1 LSERKG
7 VALGAGTM
15 ASAQS
20 FSIASEDPEKAAR
33 AFAQAARRVNRP
45 SGAVIFAAGALGERL
60 AQLGRAVALA
70 VPELPICLAAGA
82 GVVSERGEVEGQSAA
97 TGIVWSGGS
106 ARPFS
111 VAGHNAE
118 AIGSQLCE
126 AIRTVVDPAR
136 SSTALVF
143 ARPNGLAPHVLEPL
157 GELRRTRVIGAGT
170 VGESPVLALEP
181 GGALTPGPAGG
192 IVLSGLSAPLVRAS
206 AACRLLMPLK
216 VISKT
221 RGSMVLEIEGAPALE
236 VLSSVADNLEDQPL
250 VFVALAPPLQQPGA
264 RAEVGL
270 DASRAAPPERPDIL
284 IRAVQGID
292 PVRRGL
298 LVSDEVRPGMRLAFA
313 VRDAKAA
320 REDLQS
326 AVRDL
331 LREANGAA
339 PRFGIYLSCA
349 GRGSSLYGKPDVDLK
364 ILKARLG
371 ELPLAGMQ
379 SSFELSEVGGKP
391 TLQLYTGVLSLF
403 TSPS

>member
-1 LSERKG
+1 M
-7 VALGAGTM
+7 T
-15 ASAQS
+15 SAQS
-20 FSIASEDPEKAAR
+20 FSFAGEDPEKAAR
-33 AFAQAARRVNRP
+33 ALAQAARRVTKP
-45 SGAVIFAAGALGERL
+45 SGAMVFAAGALGEKL
-60 AQLGRAVALA
+60 VELSRAVARA
-70 VPELPICLAAGA
+70 VPGIPVCLAAGA

-97 TGIVWSGGS
+97 TGIVWSGGV
-106 ARPFS
+106 AKPFAVS
-111 VAGHNAE
+111 GHNAE
-118 AIGSQLCE
+118 AVGSQLSE
-126 AIRTVVDPAR
+126 AIRCSDSAGRNV
-136 SSTALVF
+136 TALVF

-157 GELRRTRVIGAGT
+157 GELRRTRVLGAGT
-170 VGESPVLALEP
+170 VGEAPVVAI
-181 GGALTPGPAGG
+181 GADGHVSLGPAGG
-192 IVLSGLSAPLVRAS
+192 MVLTGLTTPLVRAS

-250 VFVALAPPLQQPGA
+250 VFVALAPPAPESTVDPA
-264 RAEVGL
+264 L
-270 DASRAAPPERPDIL
+270 DRGSDRPPERPEVL
-284 IRAVQGID
+284 IRAVQGVD

-298 LVSDEVRPGMRLAFA
+298 MVSDEVRPGMRLAFA

-320 REDLQS
+320 REDLTS

-339 PRFGIYLSCA
+339 PRFGIYLNCA
-349 GRGSSLYGKPDVDLK
+349 GRGASLYGQRDVDLK

-379 SSFELSEVGGKP
+379 SSFEVSEVGGKP
-391 TLQLYTGVLSLF
+391 SLQLYTGVLGLF

>member
-1 LSERKG
+1 
-7 VALGAGTM
+7 M

-20 FSIASEDPEKAAR
+20 FSFAGDDPEKAAR
-33 AFAQAARRVNRP
+33 ACAQAARRVTRP
-45 SGAVIFAAGALGERL
+45 SGALVFAAGTVGERL
-60 AQLGRAVALA
+60 GDVAKAIARAV
-70 VPELPICLAAGA
+70 PGLPVCLAAGA

-106 ARPFS
+106 AAPFCVTGS
-111 VAGHNAE
+111 NTE
-118 AIGSQLCE
+118 ALGSRLSD
-126 AIRTVVDPAR
+126 AIRTTGNGGQ
-136 SSTALVF
+136 STAFVF

-157 GELRRTRVIGAGT
+157 AELRRTRVIGAGT
-170 VGESPVLALEP
+170 VGEAPVLAVSANGDVLY
-181 GGALTPGPAGG
+181 GPAGG
-192 IVLSGLSAPLVRAS
+192 MVLSGLTSPLVRSS

-236 VLSSVADNLEDQPL
+236 VLSQVADNLEDQPL
-250 VFVALAPPLQQPGA
+250 VFVAIAPPPQPDPLRVDPA
-264 RAEVGL
+264 I
-270 DASRAAPPERPDIL
+270 DQSRRERPDVL
-284 IRAVQGID
+284 IRAVQGVD

-298 LVSDEVRPGMRLAFA
+298 LVSDEVRPGMRIAFA

-320 REDLQS
+320 REDLQT

-339 PRFGIYLSCA
+339 PRFGIYLNCA
-349 GRGSSLYGKPDVDLK
+349 GRGSSLYGQRDVDLK

-379 SSFELSEVGGKP
+379 SSFEVSEVGGKP
-391 TLQLYTGVLSLF
+391 SLQLYTGVLGLF
-403 TSPS
+403 TAPS

>member
-1 LSERKG
+1 
-7 VALGAGTM
+7 M
-15 ASAQS
+15 ASTQSAQS
-20 FSIASEDPEKAAR
+20 FSFAGEDPLKAAR
-33 AFAQAARRVNRP
+33 SLATAARRVSNP
-45 SGAVIFAAGALGERL
+45 SGALVFASGALGERL
-60 AQLGRAVALA
+60 VDLGRSVQAALPG
-70 VPELPICLAAGA
+70 VPVCLAAGG

-97 TGIVWSGGS
+97 SGLIWSGGV
-106 ARPFS
+106 ARPFCVNGQS
-111 VAGHNAE
+111 AE
-118 AIGSQLCE
+118 AVGSRLSE
-126 AIRTVVDPAR
+126 AIRESESNGK

-157 GELRRTRVIGAGT
+157 RELRRTRVLGAGT
-170 VGESPVLALEP
+170 VGEAPVVSVTPDGSMSP
-181 GGALTPGPAGG
+181 GAAGG
-192 IVLSGLSAPLVRAS
+192 MLLTGLTTPLVRAS
-206 AACRLLMPLK
+206 PACRLLMPLK

-236 VLSSVADNLEDQPL
+236 VLSSVAEGLENQL
-250 VFVALAPPLQQPGA
+250 VFVALAPPAPAALPGSFPA
-264 RAEVGL
+264 GSE
-270 DASRAAPPERPDIL
+270 PERERLVARPEVL
-284 IRAVQGID
+284 LRAVQGVD

-320 REDLQS
+320 REDLQT

-339 PRFGIYLSCA
+339 PRFGIYLNCV
-349 GRGSSLYGKPDVDLK
+349 GRGSNLYGQRDVDLK

-379 SSFELSEVGGKP
+379 SSFEVSEVGGKP
-391 TLQLYTGVLSLF
+391 ALQLYTGVLGLF

>member
-1 LSERKG
+1 
-7 VALGAGTM
+7 M

-20 FSIASEDPEKAAR
+20 FSIASDDPEKAAR
-33 AFAQAARRVNRP
+33 AFAQAARLVNRP
-45 SGAVIFAAGALGERL
+45 SGAVIFAAGMLGERL
-60 AQLGRAVALA
+60 IRLGRAVARA
-70 VPELPICLAAGA
+70 AAELPICLVAGA

-106 ARPFS
+106 AHPFT
-111 VAGHNAE
+111 VTGHNAE
-118 AIGSQLCE
+118 AVGSELCE
-126 AIRTVVDPAR
+126 ALRESETNGR
-136 SSTALVF
+136 SNTALVF

-170 VGESPVLALEP
+170 VGESPVLAITP
-181 GGALTPGPAGG
+181 GGELNPGPAGG
-192 IVLSGLSAPLVRAS
+192 IVLRGLTAPLVRAS

-236 VLSSVADNLEDQPL
+236 VLSSVAGDLEHQPL
-250 VFVALAPPLQQPGA
+250 VFVALAPPAEAKLGRGEPSLEHKSG
-264 RAEVGL
+264 RA
-270 DASRAAPPERPDIL
+270 PERPDIL
-284 IRAVQGID
+284 IRAVQGVD

-320 REDLQS
+320 REDLTS
-326 AVRDL
+326 AVSDL

-339 PRFGIYLSCA
+339 PRFGIYLNCA
-349 GRGSSLYGKPDVDLK
+349 GRGSSLYGTRDVDLK

-371 ELPLAGMQ
+371 DLPLAGMQ
-379 SSFELSEVGGKP
+379 SSFEVSEVGGKP
-391 TLQLYTGVLSLF
+391 TLQLYTGVFGLF

>member
-1 LSERKG
+1 M
-7 VALGAGTM
+7 T
-15 ASAQS
+15 SAQS
-20 FSIASEDPEKAAR
+20 FSFAGDDPEKAAR
-33 AFAQAARRVNRP
+33 ALAQATRRVTRP
-45 SGAVIFAAGALGERL
+45 SGAVVFAAGALGERL
-60 AQLGRAVALA
+60 VDLGRAVTQATLGIP
-70 VPELPICLAAGA
+70 VCLVAGA

-106 ARPFS
+106 AQPFA

-118 AIGSQLCE
+118 ALGSQLSH
-126 AIRTVVDPAR
+126 AIRGSD
-136 SSTALVF
+136 SSGRNVTALVF
-143 ARPNGLAPHVLEPL
+143 ARPNGLAPHVFEPL
-157 GELRRTRVIGAGT
+157 GELRRTRVLGAGT
-170 VGESPVLALEP
+170 VGEAPVLAITADGKLSS
-181 GGALTPGPAGG
+181 GPAGG
-192 IVLSGLSAPLVRAS
+192 MVLTGLTTPLVRAS

-250 VFVALAPPLQQPGA
+250 VFVALAPPISPEALRVDP
-264 RAEVGL
+264 VL
-270 DASRAAPPERPDIL
+270 ERPGDRGPDRPEVL
-284 IRAVQGID
+284 IRAVQGVD

-320 REDLQS
+320 REDLTS

-339 PRFGIYLSCA
+339 PRFGIYINCA
-349 GRGSSLYGKPDVDLK
+349 GRGSSLYGQRDVDLK

-371 ELPLAGMQ
+371 EMPLAGMQ
-379 SSFELSEVGGKP
+379 SSFEVSEVGGKP
-391 TLQLYTGVLSLF
+391 SLQLYTGVLGLF
-403 TSPS
+403 TAPS

>member
-1 LSERKG
+1 
-7 VALGAGTM
+7 M

-33 AFAQAARRVNRP
+33 SFAQAARRV
-45 SGAVIFAAGALGERL
+45 SGASGGVIFAAGALGERL
-60 AQLGRAVALA
+60 VHLGRAVAGSALN
-70 VPELPICLAAGA
+70 LPVCLVAGA

-106 ARPFS
+106 AHPFS
-111 VAGHNAE
+111 VTGHNAE
-118 AIGSQLCE
+118 AVGSQLCE
-126 AIRTVVDPAR
+126 AIRDREGQGR
-136 SSTALVF
+136 SATALVF

-170 VGESPVLALEP
+170 VGEAPVLALTPNGELSP
-181 GGALTPGPAGG
+181 GTAGG
-192 IVLSGLSAPLVRAS
+192 IVLSGLTAPLVRAS

-221 RGSMVLEIEGAPALE
+221 RGSMVLEIEGEPALE
-236 VLSSVADNLEDQPL
+236 VLSAVADNLEDQPL
-250 VFVALAPPLQQPGA
+250 VFVALAPPAEQEAARVDPSLERRGGGA
-264 RAEVGL
+264 
-270 DASRAAPPERPDIL
+270 PERPDIL
-284 IRAVQGID
+284 LRAVQGVD

-326 AVRDL
+326 AVRDV

-339 PRFGIYLSCA
+339 PRFGIYLNCA

-379 SSFELSEVGGKP
+379 SSFEVSEVGGRP
-391 TLQLYTGVLSLF
+391 TLQLYTGVLGLF

>member
-1 LSERKG
+1 
-7 VALGAGTM
+7 M

-33 AFAQAARRVNRP
+33 AFALAARRVSKP
-45 SGAVIFAAGALGERL
+45 SGALIFAAGTLGERL
-60 AQLGRAVALA
+60 VQLGRAVAHA
-70 VPELPICLAAGA
+70 VPDLPICLAAGA

-97 TGIVWSGGS
+97 TGIIWSGGT
-106 ARPFS
+106 ALPFTVS
-111 VAGHNAE
+111 GTNAE
-118 AIGSQLCE
+118 ALGSQLCE
-126 AIRTVVDPAR
+126 AIRGAEAQNR
-136 SSTALVF
+136 SATALVF
-143 ARPNGLAPHVLEPL
+143 ARPNGLQPHVLEPL
-157 GELRRTRVIGAGT
+157 SELRRTRVIGAGT
-170 VGESPVLALEP
+170 VGDSPVLAIGP
-181 GGALTPGPAGG
+181 GGALNPGPAGG

-250 VFVALAPPLQQPGA
+250 VFVALAPPLEHDGP
-264 RAEVGL
+264 RL
-270 DASRAAPPERPDIL
+270 DPSLDHPSPRPEIL
-284 IRAVQGID
+284 IRAVQGVD

-326 AVRDL
+326 AVRDV

-339 PRFGIYLSCA
+339 PRFGIYLNCA

-379 SSFELSEVGGKP
+379 SSFEVSEVGGKP
-391 TLQLYTGVLSLF
+391 TLQLYTGVLGLF

>member
-1 LSERKG
+1 
-7 VALGAGTM
+7 M

-20 FSIASEDPEKAAR
+20 FSIASDDPEKAAR
-33 AFAQAARRVNRP
+33 AFAQAARRVSQP
-45 SGAVIFAAGALGERL
+45 SGAMIFAAGALGERL
-60 AQLGRAVALA
+60 ILLARAVAHA
-70 VPELPICLAAGA
+70 APNLPICLAAGA

-97 TGIVWSGGS
+97 TGIIWSGGT
-106 ARPFS
+106 AHPFT
-111 VAGHNAE
+111 VTGHNAE

-126 AIRTVVDPAR
+126 ALRGTEKQGRT
-136 SSTALVF
+136 STALVF

-157 GELRRTRVIGAGT
+157 GELKKTRVIGGGT
-170 VGESPVLALEP
+170 VGESPVMAIGP
-181 GGALTPGPAGG
+181 GGALNPGPAGG

-206 AACRLLMPLK
+206 AGCRLLMPLK
-216 VISKT
+216 IISKT

-250 VFVALAPPLQQPGA
+250 VFVALAPPPEHEPSRVDVSLEHG
-264 RAEVGL
+264 
-270 DASRAAPPERPDIL
+270 ASRPPERPDIL
-284 IRAVQGID
+284 IRAVQGVD

-298 LVSDEVRPGMRLAFA
+298 LVSDEVKPGMRLAFA

-339 PRFGIYLSCA
+339 PRFGIYLNCA

-371 ELPLAGMQ
+371 GLPLAGMQ
-379 SSFELSEVGGKP
+379 SSFEVSVVGGKP
-391 TLQLYTGVLSLF
+391 ALQLYTGVLGLF

>member
-1 LSERKG
+1 M
-7 VALGAGTM
+7 TT
-15 ASAQS
+15 AQS
-20 FSIASEDPEKAAR
+20 FSFAGEDPDRAAR
-33 AFAQAARRVNRP
+33 ALGQAARRVTRP
-45 SGAVIFAAGALGERL
+45 AGAMVFAAGALGERL
-60 AQLGRAVALA
+60 VQLGKAVAA
-70 VPELPICLAAGA
+70 TVPGLPVCLVAGA

-106 ARPFS
+106 AQPFA
-111 VAGHNAE
+111 VTGHNAE
-118 AIGSQLCE
+118 AVGSQLSQ
-126 AIRTVVDPAR
+126 AIRKCESGSR
-136 SSTALVF
+136 SVTAFVF

-157 GELRRTRVIGAGT
+157 SELRHTRVLGAGT
-170 VGESPVLALEP
+170 VGGSPVLAIAAD
-181 GGALTPGPAGG
+181 GKIDPGPAGG
-192 IVLSGLSAPLVRAS
+192 IVITGLTTPLVRAS

-216 VISKT
+216 IISKT

-250 VFVALAPPLQQPGA
+250 VFVALAPPPSHNPLRMEPGIEHEID
-264 RAEVGL
+264 RA
-270 DASRAAPPERPDIL
+270 PERPEML
-284 IRAVQGID
+284 IRAVQGVD

-298 LVSDEVRPGMRLAFA
+298 LVSDEVRPGMRIAFA

-320 REDLQS
+320 REDLTT

-339 PRFGIYLSCA
+339 PRFGIYLNCA
-349 GRGSSLYGKPDVDLK
+349 GRGSSLYGGQRDVDLK

-379 SSFELSEVGGKP
+379 SSFEVSEVGGKP
-391 TLQLYTGVLSLF
+391 SLQLYTGVLGLF

>member
-1 LSERKG
+1 M
-7 VALGAGTM
+7 T
-15 ASAQS
+15 SAQS
-20 FSIASEDPEKAAR
+20 FSFAGDDPEKASR
-33 AFAQAARRVNRP
+33 ALAQAARRVTRP
-45 SGAVIFAAGALGERL
+45 AGAMVFAAGKLGEKL
-60 AQLGRAVALA
+60 VELGRAVARA
-70 VPELPICLAAGA
+70 TPGIPVCLAAGA

-97 TGIVWSGGS
+97 TGIVWSGGV
-106 ARPFS
+106 ARPFA

-118 AIGSQLCE
+118 SVGSQLAE
-126 AIRTVVDPAR
+126 AIRASESGGR
-136 SSTALVF
+136 NITALVF

-157 GELRRTRVIGAGT
+157 GELRRTRLIGAGT
-170 VGESPVLALEP
+170 VGEAPVLAIDADGQLS
-181 GGALTPGPAGG
+181 LGPAGG
-192 IVLSGLSAPLVRAS
+192 MVITGLSAPLVRAS

-250 VFVALAPPLQQPGA
+250 VFVALAPPAVESTIDP
-264 RAEVGL
+264 VL
-270 DASRAAPPERPDIL
+270 DRKGDRPPERPEVL
-284 IRAVQGID
+284 IRAVQGVD

-298 LVSDEVRPGMRLAFA
+298 MVSDEVRPGMRLAFA

-320 REDLQS
+320 REDLTS

-339 PRFGIYLSCA
+339 PRFGIYLNCA
-349 GRGSSLYGKPDVDLK
+349 GRGSGLYGQRDVDLK

-379 SSFELSEVGGKP
+379 SSFEVSEVGGKP
-391 TLQLYTGVLSLF
+391 ALQLYTGVLGLF
-403 TSPS
+403 TAPS